1 MSSDALIGAG
11 GIAGVRTGTAMLT
24 AHDVRFSWGDH
35 RVLQDFSLEV
45 ARGSV
50 VCLMG
55 VNGCG
60 KSTFLDCVLGE
71 NKPASGVIEVDG
83 IEVAGMRASERARLL
98 AYVPQLHER
107 TFPYTVEHLV
117 LMGRTVYQGGFG
129 SVGNQDRLLARE
141 ALKTCG
147 IDRLRDRVCTALSG
161 GEMQMV
167 LLARALVQDTPL
179 IVLDEPTA
187 HLDFKNEL
195 VFLET
200 VERLVQQRGV
210 TVVMATHAPNQAFHL
225 AAAGLDVR
233 VALMS
238 HGKVA
243 RVGTPDEVLTPEAL
257 WRYFGVIAGVA
268 EVAFTDGL
276 GGYGTEGSRL
286 HDGWPND
293 GQPERAQVDSLRE
306 HAWSGNVRAVRQIVP
321 LSTSKNIR
329 DEES

>member
-1 MSSDALIGAG
+1 MSESASASASPTADRAGRAG
-11 GIAGVRTGTAMLT
+11 GGHPGSLPMLR
-24 AHDVRFSWGDH
+24 ARDVRFSWGDH

-45 ARGSV
+45 KRGSV

-71 NKPASGVIEVDG
+71 NRPASGVIEVDG
-83 IEVAGMRASERARLL
+83 GDTAGMRAWERARLL
-98 AYVPQLHER
+98 AYVPQIHER

-117 LMGRTVYQGGFG
+117 LMGRTAYQAGFG
-129 SVGNQDRLLARE
+129 STDADDRRRALE
-141 ALKTCG
+141 ALRTCG
-147 IDRLRDRVCTALSG
+147 IDRLRERVCTALSG

-200 VERLVQQRGV
+200 VERLVGERGA
-210 TVVMATHAPNQAFHL
+210 TVLMATHAPNQAFHL
-225 AAAGLDVR
+225 AAAGLDVK

-238 HGKVA
+238 HGRVA
-243 RVGTPDEVLTPEAL
+243 REGTPDEVLTPDAL
-257 WRYFGVIAGVA
+257 RRYFGVTAAVA
-268 EVAFTDGL
+268 EVRFRQGEDIEGFGDG
-276 GGYGTEGSRL
+276 
-286 HDGWPND
+286 
-293 GQPERAQVDSLRE
+293 RAAV
-306 HAWSGNVRAVRQIVP
+306 VRQIVP
-321 LSTSKNIR
+321 LSTTGSETGEDVR
-329 DEES
+329 